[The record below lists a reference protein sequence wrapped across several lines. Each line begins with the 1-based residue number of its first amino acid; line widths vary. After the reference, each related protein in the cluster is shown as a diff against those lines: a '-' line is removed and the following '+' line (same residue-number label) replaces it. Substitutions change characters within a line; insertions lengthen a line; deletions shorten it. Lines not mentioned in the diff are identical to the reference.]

1 MLESVDFGII
11 SDIKAKKKYL
21 NSINVKSYL
30 EETNGKMFVHINI
43 LLTIYTPCL
52 R

>member
-21 NSINVKSYL
+21 NSINVKSNL
-30 EETNGKMFVHINI
+30 EEKWKNV
-43 LLTIYTPCL
+43 CL
-52 R
+52 H